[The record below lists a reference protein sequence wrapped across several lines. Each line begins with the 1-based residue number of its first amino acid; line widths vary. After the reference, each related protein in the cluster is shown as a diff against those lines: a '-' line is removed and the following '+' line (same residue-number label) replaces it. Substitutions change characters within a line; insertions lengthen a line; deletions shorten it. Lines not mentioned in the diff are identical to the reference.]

1 MLSNF
6 NYKFGSFF
14 RTLLVLLK
22 CGRGPSSELTPTA
35 SAASLGHVSLQAA
48 SRDSRFARYCEESSL
63 ADALESKKI
72 VACSKRILLAVC
84 FLLLLPL
91 NSFAADDFFF
101 KANELY
107 DQGRYKESVKY
118 YRAAID
124 DGRYE
129 PFAWF
134 NLGNALVQL
143 GKKEV
148 AMVAYK
154 RTVELLPDFVKAW
167 MLLGDLY
174 YLAESPGDAIAAYN
188 RAIELGTETDHIHF
202 ALAECYMKGSD
213 WTLAQKHFE
222 RALALNPD
230 RMDAWYG
237 LAEVY
242 EKLGDYEYAVK
253 TLKNALQMTATAG
266 ADVHYTLSYY
276 YRSMDSTRLALNE
289 MENGIM
295 MDPENV
301 SARRYL
307 AQMYV
312 KNESPW
318 MAIFTLEEGLRHK
331 KGVADLNLDLGQI
344 YFTQKRYDEAFECYM
359 KAWRAGNSQ
368 GRIGAENVGHIFSNA
383 GDTEKAETLYARIR
397 EKK

>member
-1 MLSNF
+1 MFFIKKHIFLS
-6 NYKFGSFF
+6 
-14 RTLLVLLK
+14 VL
-22 CGRGPSSELTPTA
+22 
-35 SAASLGHVSLQAA
+35 
-48 SRDSRFARYCEESSL
+48 
-63 ADALESKKI
+63 
-72 VACSKRILLAVC
+72 C
-84 FLLLLPL
+84 FLLFLPL
-91 NSFAADDFFF
+91 NVFAADDFFF

-174 YLAESPGDAIAAYN
+174 YLAESPSDAIVAYN

-331 KGVADLNLDLGQI
+331 KGIADLNLDLGQI

-383 GDTEKAETLYARIR
+383 GDTEKAEALYARIR
-397 EKK
+397 DKK